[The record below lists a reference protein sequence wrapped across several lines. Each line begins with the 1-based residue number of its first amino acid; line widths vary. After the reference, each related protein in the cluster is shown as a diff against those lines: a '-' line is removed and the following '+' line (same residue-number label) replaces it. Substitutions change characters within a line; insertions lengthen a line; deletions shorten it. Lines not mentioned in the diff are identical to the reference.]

1 MKQLSILLFCIVF
14 TTSIN
19 AQVDTLNQIFIDTS
33 YSNIDMVSDF
43 FNSDCVEVSNATFT
57 GTANNAAFFDAG
69 NSDLGINFG
78 IVLSTGNV
86 FDIPFTSDHFASTS
100 LWLDGDSDLADLSM
114 GSSFD
119 AIVLEFD
126 FTALA
131 SDTIFFEYVFAS
143 EEYPEF
149 VGTQF
154 NDVFAFFITDENG
167 NTVNR
172 ATIPGQS
179 NTPVTINSVNQNLNT
194 NYYIPYGEQGGLFHS
209 FDGMTTPLPAVF
221 EIVEGESYHVK
232 VGVSDIADGI
242 YDSGVFIG
250 VGSLCNEDF
259 VDPIPSLS
267 AQNTDSLTIQIEAN
281 SAYATNSWIE
291 FGDNT
296 ILPLDSSV
304 LQYTYEEAGTYTLKL
319 HAVNSCC
326 YSVAEQ
332 EITVGTTNVF
342 HIEKDKL
349 SISPNPVNDH
359 VTVEWEG
366 SSTGTLSV
374 FDQTGRLVL
383 GQSLQSGETVFFN
396 ELPPGNYAVII
407 ETANEIIS
415 TRFMKQ

>member
-1 MKQLSILLFCIVF
+1 MKQLSIFLFWLAF
-14 TTSIN
+14 TTSII

-43 FNSDCVEVSNATFT
+43 FNSDCVEISNATFT
-57 GTANNAAFFDAG
+57 GTASNAGFFDAG

-86 FDIPFTSDHFASTS
+86 NEIPFTPDYFASS
-100 LWLDGDSDLADLSM
+100 NQGIAGDSDLAGLTM
-114 GSSFD
+114 GSSYD
-119 AIVLEFD
+119 AVVLEFD
-126 FTALA
+126 FTALS

-143 EEYPEF
+143 EEYPEY
-149 VGTQF
+149 VGSSF
-154 NDVFAFFITDENG
+154 NDVFAFFVTDETG
-167 NTVNR
+167 NLVNR
-172 ATIPGQS
+172 ATIPGQGD
-179 NTPVTINSVNQNLNT
+179 TPVAINNVNQDLNADF
-194 NYYIPYGEQGGLFHS
+194 YIPYGLQGGLFHS

-232 VGVSDIADGI
+232 IGVSDIGDGI
-242 YDSGVFIG
+242 FDSGVFIG
-250 VGSLCNEDF
+250 VGSLCNDDF
-259 VDPIPSLS
+259 VDPIPTLS

-304 LQYTYEEAGTYTLKL
+304 FQYTYEEAGTYTLKL

-332 EITVGTTNVF
+332 EITVGTTNIF

-359 VTVEWEG
+359 VTVQWEG

-374 FDQTGRLVL
+374 FNQTGRLIL

>member
-1 MKQLSILLFCIVF
+1 MKQLSIFLFWLAF
-14 TTSIN
+14 TTSII

-43 FNSDCVEVSNATFT
+43 FNSDCVEISNATFT
-57 GTANNAAFFDAG
+57 GTASNAGFFDAG

-86 FDIPFTSDHFASTS
+86 NEIPFTPDYFASS
-100 LWLDGDSDLADLSM
+100 NQGIAGDSDLAGLTM
-114 GSSFD
+114 GSSYD
-119 AIVLEFD
+119 AVVLEFD
-126 FTALA
+126 FTALS

-143 EEYPEF
+143 EEYPEY
-149 VGTQF
+149 VGSSF
-154 NDVFAFFITDENG
+154 NDVFAFFVTDETG
-167 NTVNR
+167 NLVNR
-172 ATIPGQS
+172 ATIPGQGD
-179 NTPVTINSVNQNLNT
+179 TPVAINNVNQDLNADF
-194 NYYIPYGEQGGLFHS
+194 YIPYGLQGGLFHS

-232 VGVSDIADGI
+232 IGVSDIGDGI
-242 YDSGVFIG
+242 FDSGVFIG
-250 VGSLCNEDF
+250 VGSLCNDDF
-259 VDPIPSLS
+259 VDPIPTLS

-304 LQYTYEEAGTYTLKL
+304 FQYTYEEAGTYTLKL

-332 EITVGTTNVF
+332 EITVGTTNIF

-359 VTVEWEG
+359 VTVQWEG

-374 FDQTGRLVL
+374 FNQTGRLIL

-396 ELPPGNYAVII
+396 ELPPGNYALII